1 MSNLID
7 YIKWR
12 GDLELQVDEFNEVD
26 GAILARFSYFPFDT
40 LIEKDQVVSIRDLS
54 IRFMGKD
61 INKLQILWPDDVD
74 LFPTMGMSNRFGELM
89 AGHFV
94 KVFDQAEEKQ
104 FAAISVFLPDNSVY
118 ISFRGTDNSI
128 VGWKEDFN
136 MSFKS
141 HMSSQISAKE
151 YVQKISEIYPDKKIR
166 VGGHSKGGNLA
177 VYSAIFSS
185 EDIKERILK
194 VYNFDGPGFCEDII
208 ECEEYNKIIDKVYT
222 YIPKSSIIGRLMNHK
237 EENIVVESVEKGI
250 MQHDI
255 YSWQVIC
262 TKFIEAESLT
272 NSSNFID
279 KTITAWLADV
289 EPKKRELV
297 IDAIFDILYQTN
309 EQTFKEIKSN
319 IFENTK
325 IMVKSYQKLDP
336 ETKKL
341 VTNTVSELLKTM
353 LNVRK

>member
-151 YVQKISEIYPDKKIR
+151 YVQKISKIYPDKKIR

-289 EPKKRELV
+289 EPKK
-297 IDAIFDILYQTN
+297 
-309 EQTFKEIKSN
+309 
-319 IFENTK
+319 EN
-325 IMVKSYQKLDP
+325 
-336 ETKKL
+336 
-341 VTNTVSELLKTM
+341 
-353 LNVRK
+353 